1 MLGKDQLKCLR
12 VILNGEKIDIDTE
25 DLMFYTERIKRNL
38 QDIHI
43 KDKREVMQD
52 KGFPILID
60 EEILKFQNFS

>member
-1 MLGKDQLKCLR
+1 M
-12 VILNGEKIDIDTE
+12 ILNGEKIDIDTE

-43 KDKREVMQD
+43 KDKREVMQE